1 MKVSV
6 VIPTYNDEGTIAAT
20 VESALAQ
27 RFEGGFEVIVVNDG
41 STDGT
46 RGILAKFGD
55 RIRLIDQENAG
66 VSAARNAGIAAAAGE
81 YIALLDGDDTWSE
94 EMLAKTAP
102 VLDRNPACVAV
113 FSDVMEVDIA
123 GMVVTPHY
131 VGPGY
136 AHSPTLDEMLGR
148 PWPTM
153 VGAIVIRRETI
164 LAIGGFSE
172 EIGAESWGGEDL
184 FAFLLVRE
192 RGEIRYVPEVLLRR
206 RLREFR
212 AHYANR
218 LRSRSFG
225 IDSAQAFIE
234 FARRFEGMIIFA
246 RLTREHFGARGR
258 KIAQW
263 AIDKIANE
271 LIGVG
276 MMAMH
281 DGNRGFARRC
291 YRASISYRPL
301 MLKTYFRLGWA
312 MLPAKVANRLS
323 PMLSPGLRRSLSG
336 PPFHGLSDHTQ

>member
-1 MKVSV
+1 MRPSICWSAPDLPRCSTTIASLRGAAIGWRCITAPSTRRLTRGWRGPICRHALHARFQPRCRAGFGARSQVRRKHERAAAFAGSPAMKVSV

-46 RGILAKFGD
+46 RGILVKFGD
-55 RIRLIDQENAG
+55 RIRVIDQENAG
-66 VSAARNAGIAAAAGE
+66 VSAARNAGIRAAAGE

-136 AHSPTLDEMLGR
+136 AHSPTLDEMLER

-184 FAFLLVRE
+184 FAFQLVRE

-218 LRSRSFG
+218 LRSRSFE
-225 IDSAQAFIE
+225 IESAQAFIE
-234 FARRFEGMIIFA
+234 FARRFEGLIIFA
-246 RLTREHFGARGR
+246 RLTRQHFGARG
-258 KIAQW
+258 
-263 AIDKIANE
+263 
-271 LIGVG
+271 
-276 MMAMH
+276 
-281 DGNRGFARRC
+281 
-291 YRASISYRPL
+291 
-301 MLKTYFRLGWA
+301 
-312 MLPAKVANRLS
+312 
-323 PMLSPGLRRSLSG
+323 
-336 PPFHGLSDHTQ
+336 